1 MGFLAFVAEQRRA
14 KVSQLFPGEAPNTN
28 GQWGDG
34 FSDWFTRLLGA
45 RSVTGQR
52 LGLHSFRHNF
62 EDRLRAAGLRG
73 SDIGKALA
81 GRARQGGNDSGD
93 TYGSGYAATQ
103 LAEALGQITYPDLDL
118 SHLYVVD
125 DARPAPAAG

>member
-1 MGFLAFVAEQRRA
+1 MGFLTFVAQQQRA
-14 KVSQLFPGEAPNTN
+14 GSHQLFSGEEPNSR

-34 FSDWFTRLLGA
+34 FSDWFTRLLVA
-45 RSVTGQR
+45 RSVSGKR

-81 GRARQGGNDSGD
+81 GRARQGGSDSGD

-103 LAEALGQITYPDLDL
+103 LAEALALIEYPGLDL
-118 SHLYVVD
+118 SRLHVGTVE
-125 DARPAPAAG
+125 APQRPF